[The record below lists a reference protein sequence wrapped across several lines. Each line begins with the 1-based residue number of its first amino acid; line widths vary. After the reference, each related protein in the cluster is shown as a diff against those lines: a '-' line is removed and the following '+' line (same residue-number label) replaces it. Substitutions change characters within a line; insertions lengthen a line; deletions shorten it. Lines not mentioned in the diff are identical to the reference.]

1 MTGQEAITYIHSMTW
16 DRSATGYEH
25 AKRLLEH
32 MGNPEK
38 QLKYVHIGGTNGKGS
53 TAAMLASVFRAA
65 GYKTGLYT
73 SPFLYRFHERMQI
86 DGIPISDEELGT
98 ITKEV
103 KEIVER
109 ENLHP
114 SEFALVCCIAF
125 AYFKRQGCEMVI
137 LEVGMGG
144 ANDSTNVI
152 QQPEVAIL
160 TNIGLDHTEYLG
172 TTLEEIAETKAGILK
187 QNGQAVLYPSTPSV
201 KALLKNICKERQ
213 ITYAFP
219 KFSEIRVEEQSLKG
233 QIFSY
238 GHYEHVCLPLVGE
251 HQLMNGAVVLE
262 AIEMLR
268 KKGWKLT
275 EEAVLQGMRNV
286 SWPGRFEVLS
296 MEPVFI
302 LDGGHNI
309 QCMEALAENAEKYLA
324 DRKVYGLTG
333 VLADKDYEA
342 MYEKIMPQVEEFI
355 CITPPCPRALEG
367 EVLARYLRKQG
378 KEATGCKTIAEGVKL
393 ALEKAGTDGA
403 VLCFGSLY
411 SLGEIQKAMFSNSG
425 FFFEG

>member
-1 MTGQEAITYIHSMTW
+1 MTGQEAIAYIHSMTW

-25 AKRLLEH
+25 AKRLLEY

-38 QLKYVHIGGTNGKGS
+38 ELKYVHIGGTNGKGS

-86 DGIPISDEELGT
+86 DGVPISDAELGK

-109 ENLHP
+109 EGLHP

-125 AYFKRQGCEMVI
+125 AYFQRQGCEMVI

-152 QQPEVAIL
+152 DTPEVAIL

-172 TTLEEIAETKAGILK
+172 NTLEEIAETKAGILK
-187 QNGQAVLYPSTPSV
+187 RDGQAILYPSTPSV
-201 KALLKNICKERQ
+201 EALLKKICKERR
-213 ITYAFP
+213 IAYTIP
-219 KFSEIRVEEQSLKG
+219 DFSTIRIEEQSLKG
-233 QIFSY
+233 QTFSY
-238 GHYEHVCLPLVGE
+238 GTYEQVYLPLVGE

-268 KKGWKLT
+268 EKGWQLPK
-275 EEAVLQGMRNV
+275 EAVHRGMGSV

-309 QCMEALAENAEKYLA
+309 QCMEALAENVEKYLA

-333 VLADKDYEA
+333 VLADKEYGA
-342 MYEKIMPQVEEFI
+342 MYEKIMPQIKEFI

-367 EVLARYLRKQG
+367 EKLAAYLQEQG
-378 KEATGCKTIAEGVKL
+378 KEATSCKTIAEGVKL
-393 ALEKAGTDGA
+393 ALEKAGADGA

-411 SLGEIQKAMFSNSG
+411 SLGEIHKALFSNSG